1 MHPDIHKEILAQQQA
16 VKIDKRAFHSISKE
30 TILDESLRFIVNE
43 ALPLSKI
50 DSPHFWK
57 FVHGKETLKFDMN
70 RF

>member
-1 MHPDIHKEILAQQQA
+1 MHPEVHEHIMSHKALKNDNK
-16 VKIDKRAFHSISKE
+16 VSITKK

-57 FVHGKETLKFDMN
+57 FIHGK
-70 RF
+70 